1 MRTTLNLDRDLLEEA
16 REILG
21 AGSFTE
27 TIEVALKRVVAEG
40 RASRAWEGLLESDL
54 SWDSVEDLLHH
65 RRSLGGRTP

>member
-1 MRTTLNLDRDLLEEA
+1 VRTTLNLDRDPLEEA

-21 AGSFTE
+21 AGSLTE
-27 TIEVALKRVVAEG
+27 PIEVALKRVVAEG
-40 RASRAWEGLLESDL
+40 RARRAREALLESDL